1 MLCPMV
7 SVVGISF
14 RVGQSVMSAAVRN
27 MPQFMTGKGKSRGLL
42 GWFKVGFVIYS
53 VYVGQKQQCF
63 VST

>member
-1 MLCPMV
+1 MV

-27 MPQFMTGKGKSRGLL
+27 MAQFMMGKGKSGGLL
-42 GWFKVGFVIYS
+42 GWIKVGFVIYS